1 MEVVTTHKY
10 VADDGKEFSSEE
22 ACKKWEQQKRVYV
35 LTEQRSLS
43 HQLKILRIFS
53 NYLAAL
59 KAEQEIIKTDKDK
72 KDYFFKIV
80 GYVVDDIA

>member
-1 MEVVTTHKY
+1 MGTT
-10 VADDGKEFSSEE
+10 
-22 ACKKWEQQKRVYV
+22 KKVYV

-43 HQLKILRIFS
+43 HQLKILQIFS
-53 NYLAAL
+53 NYPAAL

-72 KDYFFKIV
+72 KDCFFKIV